1 MAYSSVRSSSRRFIT
16 LPAGLLICH
25 SAKAWAFP
33 PTIATVGRLANRKAK
48 ITAGWSSLQFDPYAA
63 QRLPARRQHHRRTL
77 IDRPCDRPVNADSVG
92 SERVR
97 THPHHRASPPW
108 WLANDEPSFQ
118 IGFGEE
124 ICPQMVLSATEQMMR
139 RSA

>member
-1 MAYSSVRSSSRRFIT
+1 M
-16 LPAGLLICH
+16 
-25 SAKAWAFP
+25 
-33 PTIATVGRLANRKAK
+33 
-48 ITAGWSSLQFDPYAA
+48 
-63 QRLPARRQHHRRTL
+63 
-77 IDRPCDRPVNADSVG
+77 NADSVG
-92 SERVR
+92 SERIR